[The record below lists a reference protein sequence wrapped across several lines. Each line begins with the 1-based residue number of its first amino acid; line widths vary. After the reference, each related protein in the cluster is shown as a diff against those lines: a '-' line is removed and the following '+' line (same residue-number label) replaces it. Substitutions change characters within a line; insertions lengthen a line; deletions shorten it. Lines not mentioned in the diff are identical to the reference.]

1 MNIFQ
6 YLVPSNP
13 IASLVCTVLMAHVV
27 VWVGVLI
34 YWVVKLRQRQAEMQ
48 RCLDVSSL
56 REPLKKLNARSMSA
70 PPADVPAIESD
81 ARNTFADYCRE
92 AQIDSEGVVAQHIK
106 AIFDAGW
113 KGSRLEVA
121 ELIRHTATKIY
132 RAHALLRS
140 VLAVFII
147 IGLLGTL
154 IGLSSSLAQL
164 SPLSLG
170 SAVQSSTQL
179 SQGLNQLLRELK
191 GAFVPSIWGVMMTF
205 ICVLVLS
212 ACVHFQALP
221 VRHDL
226 EQFTLTVWVPQ
237 LFPATSRKF
246 LEALHLSEQQMHKSF
261 TIAREMARFT
271 KDIRTETSAFR
282 DNLLIANKP
291 LKTLA
296 ESATGLNT
304 FAENFATSA
313 EKISSFQS
321 EVKTLYEQM
330 VSDSQS
336 FHANVA
342 DNLKKSATFQKQLQS
357 SMNSQGEQIKSLL
370 ITMKSYEH
378 AYIEARSQLDLSLM
392 EVLSEAK
399 KSYSAMVAQN
409 QILANDIGEPLRT
422 DLTNAL
428 SGVEKSL
435 REELKKDHDQL
446 TAVAVSVNE
455 LVQKVGVTNTQ
466 TLENSEKVAKAI
478 EEGISQQVKSVTEG
492 QKLLK
497 DTDEHARNLI
507 SRLET
512 ASQTQVETLNA
523 FNNCVND
530 LSATINKLDA
540 SLKSVK
546 QTTNDQ
552 NQLIKNVV
560 DISSRMSN
568 NYGPFTSSLS
578 ERVPDATGNSKHEED
593 EPQQQQP
600 SEIQPAVSDEAKD
613 PLKTNKPRY
622 SPLNFLSRYR

>member
-34 YWVVKLRQRQAEMQ
+34 YWVVKLGRRRDEMQ
-48 RCLDVSSL
+48 RCSDVSSL

-70 PPADVPAIESD
+70 SPADLPAIESD
-81 ARNTFADYCRE
+81 ARDAFVDYCRT
-92 AQIDSEGVVAQHIK
+92 ARIDTDGVVAQHIK

-121 ELIRHTATKIY
+121 ELIKHTAARVY
-132 RAHALLRS
+132 RTHALLRS

-170 SAVQSSTQL
+170 SAVESSTQL

-191 GAFVPSIWGVMMTF
+191 GAFVPSIWGVMVTF
-205 ICVLVLS
+205 ICVLILS
-212 ACVHFQALP
+212 ACVHFKALP
-221 VRHDL
+221 MRHDL
-226 EQFTLTVWVPQ
+226 EQLTLTVWVPQ

-261 TIAREMARFT
+261 TIAREMAHFT

-296 ESATGLNT
+296 DSTTGLNT
-304 FAENFATSA
+304 FAEKFATSA
-313 EKISSFQS
+313 EQITSFQS
-321 EVKTLYEQM
+321 ELKTLYEQM
-330 VSDSQS
+330 VTDSQS
-336 FHANVA
+336 FHTNVA
-342 DNLKKSATFQKQLQS
+342 DNLKKSTAYQKQLQL
-357 SMNSQGEQIKSLL
+357 SMNSQGEHIKSLL
-370 ITMKSYEH
+370 VTMKSYEQ
-378 AYIEARSQLDLSLM
+378 AYIEARSQLDFSLM

-435 REELKKDHDQL
+435 REELRKDHDQL

-455 LVQKVGVTNTQ
+455 LVRKVESSNTQ

-478 EEGISQQVKSVTEG
+478 EQGVSQQVKSVTEG

-507 SRLET
+507 SRLEA

-523 FNNCVND
+523 FNNCVTD

-560 DISSRMSN
+560 DISSRMTNS
-568 NYGPFTSSLS
+568 YGPFTNPVV
-578 ERVPDATGNSKHEED
+578 ERVPDVTNDSRQEKDDPEQNPPELH
-593 EPQQQQP
+593 
-600 SEIQPAVSDEAKD
+600 PAVSTEAKD
-613 PLKTNKPRY
+613 PLKTNKPKY
-622 SPLNFLSRYR
+622 NPLNFLSRYK

>member
-1 MNIFQ
+1 
-6 YLVPSNP
+6 
-13 IASLVCTVLMAHVV
+13 MAHVA
-27 VWVGVLI
+27 VWLGVLLS
-34 YWVVKLRQRQAEMQ
+34 WVVKLSRRKQEVQ
-48 RCLDVSSL
+48 RCFDVSSL

-70 PPADVPAIESD
+70 SPADVPAIESD
-81 ARNTFADYCRE
+81 ARDAFANYCRE
-92 AQIDSEGVVAQHIK
+92 TRIDSDGVVALHIK

-121 ELIRHTATKIY
+121 ELIRHTSAKLY
-132 RAHALLRS
+132 RTHALLRS

-170 SAVQSSTQL
+170 SVAQSSTQL

-212 ACVHFQALP
+212 ACVHFKALP
-221 VRHDL
+221 VRQDL

-237 LFPATSRKF
+237 LFLATSRKF

-296 ESATGLNT
+296 ESATGLNA
-304 FAENFATSA
+304 FADNFATSA
-313 EKISSFQS
+313 EKITSFQL
-321 EVKTLYEQM
+321 ELKTLYEQM
-330 VSDSQS
+330 VTDSQS
-336 FHANVA
+336 FHASVA
-342 DNLKKSATFQKQLQS
+342 ENLKKSSSFQKQLQLS
-357 SMNSQGEQIKSLL
+357 INSQGEHIKSLL
-370 ITMKSYEH
+370 VTMKSYEQ
-378 AYIEARSQLDLSLM
+378 AYIEERGQLDLSLM

-399 KSYSAMVAQN
+399 KSYSAMMAQN

-428 SGVEKSL
+428 GGVEKSL
-435 REELKKDHDQL
+435 RDELKKDHDQL
-446 TAVAVSVNE
+446 NAVAVSVNE
-455 LVQKVGVTNTQ
+455 LVRKVEISNTQ

-478 EEGISQQVKSVTEG
+478 EQGVNQQVKSLTEG
-492 QKLLK
+492 QELLK

-507 SRLET
+507 SRLEA

-523 FNNCVND
+523 FNKCVND
-530 LSATINKLDA
+530 LSATINKLDT
-540 SLKSVK
+540 SINSVN
-546 QTTNDQ
+546 QTTSDQ
-552 NQLIKNVV
+552 NELMKNVV
-560 DISSRMSN
+560 DILSRISSS
-568 NYGPFTSSLS
+568 YGPFTGPIVEPVS
-578 ERVPDATGNSKHEED
+578 DATNDSKYGKDQSE
-593 EPQQQQP
+593 QKP

-613 PLKTNKPRY
+613 SLKTRTRY
-622 SPLNFLSRYR
+622 NPLNFLSRYR